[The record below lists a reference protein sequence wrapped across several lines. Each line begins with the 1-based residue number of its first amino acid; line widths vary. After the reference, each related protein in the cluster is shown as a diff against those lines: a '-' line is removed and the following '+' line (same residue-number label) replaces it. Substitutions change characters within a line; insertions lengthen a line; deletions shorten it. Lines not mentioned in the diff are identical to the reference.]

1 MKKLFLLSIILA
13 LNVTFLLHAQ
23 KKIFIRV
30 YDRSGHKSAKGF
42 LAGTTDTSVLIL
54 KDSVPMSIHV
64 SGIGYIKTKRSI
76 GHTILISSI
85 IGGATAGIIGAASG
99 EKDINDGTLGGSIH
113 DAFSITPAEGF
124 AAGFI
129 LGSIISGGTGAI
141 IHAAGRHHT
150 FTINGNLENFK
161 HERQAIDNLL
171 Q

>member
-13 LNVTFLLHAQ
+13 LNVTLLHAQ

-54 KDSVPMSIHV
+54 KDSVPVSIHA

-85 IGGATAGIIGAASG
+85 IGGVTGGIIGAASG
-99 EKDINDGTLGGSIH
+99 EKEVNDNTFGGTLH
-113 DAFSITPAEGF
+113 DAFTLTPAEGF
-124 AAGFI
+124 EAGFI
-129 LGSIISGGTGAI
+129 LGAIISGGTGAI
-141 IHAAGRHHT
+141 IHAAGKHHT

-161 HERQAIDNLL
+161 RERQAIDNLL

>member
-1 MKKLFLLSIILA
+1 MKKLFLLSIILT
-13 LNVTFLLHAQ
+13 LNVTFLHAQ

-30 YDRSGHKSAKGF
+30 YDLSGHKSAKGF

-54 KDSVPMSIHV
+54 KDSVPVSIPV
-64 SGIGYIKTKRSI
+64 SNIGHIKTKRSI
-76 GHTILISSI
+76 GHTILLSSI
-85 IGGATAGIIGAASG
+85 IGGVTFGIIGAASG
-99 EKDINDGTLGGSIH
+99 EKDVNDGTLGGSLH
-113 DAFSITPAEGF
+113 DAVNFSPGEGF
-124 AAGFI
+124 EAGLL
-129 LGSIISGGTGAI
+129 LGSIITGGVGAI

>member
-13 LNVTFLLHAQ
+13 LNVALLHAQ

-64 SGIGYIKTKRSI
+64 SNIGYIKTKRSI
-76 GHTILISSI
+76 GHTILISSM
-85 IGGATAGIIGAASG
+85 IGGVTAGIIGAASS
-99 EKDINDGTLGGSIH
+99 EKDVNDGTFAGSIH
-113 DAFSITPAEGF
+113 DAFTFTPTEGF
-124 AAGFI
+124 AAGFL
-129 LGSIISGGTGAI
+129 LGSVISGGAGAI
-141 IHAAGRHHT
+141 LHTAGKHHT

-161 HERQAIDNLL
+161 RERQAIDNLL